1 MYIISINVKVA
12 FLLFTIKN
20 KTLEMTPLIRI
31 GCLCIKAV
39 WILGARQIYS
49 VILKRVDT
57 YIALVLTPDSMEP
70 SGILST
76 FKMNLLPLRRLKK
89 INKSSDKMHVYAK

>member
-1 MYIISINVKVA
+1 MMLK
-12 FLLFTIKN
+12 FTIKN

-39 WILGARQIYS
+39 WARQIYS
-49 VILKRVDT
+49 IILKRVDT
-57 YIALVLTPDSMEP
+57 YIALILTPDSMNP

-76 FKMNLLPLRRLKK
+76 FKMNLLPLRRLK
-89 INKSSDKMHVYAK
+89 NKSIKRQDACICQVIYA

>member
-1 MYIISINVKVA
+1 
-12 FLLFTIKN
+12 
-20 KTLEMTPLIRI
+20 MTPLIRI

-49 VILKRVDT
+49 IILKRVDT
-57 YIALVLTPDSMEP
+57 YIALILTPDSMNP

-76 FKMNLLPLRRLKK
+76 FKMNLLPLRRLK
-89 INKSSDKMHVYAK
+89 NKSIKRQDACICQVIYA